1 MDRTKRESKTICVN
15 ISTYQGPQDIVY
27 IGRPSKWGN
36 PFKVGRDGNNEECKE
51 KYREHIKNRKDLLDS
66 LSELKGCAIGCW
78 CKPKPC
84 HGDVLVELIEDDPWK
99 LFMEGL

>member
-1 MDRTKRESKTICVN
+1 MKTICVN

-36 PFKVGRDGNNEECKE
+36 PFKVGRDGDYGECKE
-51 KYREHIKNRKDLLDS
+51 KYREYVKGRDDLLNA
-66 LSELKGCAIGCW
+66 LSELKGCALGCW

-99 LFMEGL
+99 LFLEDI